1 MLIVPLFVRV
11 PPTFSTVVA
20 TILPLVKFV
29 KELLFVTVVEY
40 ILPLLLVVPLFV
52 NEVKESPS
60 APMFAWLFNVAPVLT
75 VILFESIAPLPLLVS
90 EPEDTVIEST
100 LIEPVFELV
109 PFVTRLPVLLVP
121 ILPELVNPLFTVKVL
136 LPRATAVLLVF
147 EFVKLPTEVLLL
159 NVRLPDELLI
169 APLIV
174 SPAPIATE
182 PPVIPNVAP
191 ELTDKLT
198 AFAIV
203 EPVPKL

>member
-1 MLIVPLFVRV
+1 MLFIALASIVPLVL
-11 PPTFSTVVA
+11 FSK
-20 TILPLVKFV
+20 LL
-29 KELLFVTVVEY
+29 LLFNSPVTF
-40 ILPLLLVVPLFV
+40 ILPLLV
-52 NEVKESPS
+52 N
-60 APMFAWLFNVAPVLT
+60 
-75 VILFESIAPLPLLVS
+75 

-109 PFVTRLPVLLVP
+109 PFVTRLPVLLVSP

-147 EFVKLPTEVLLL
+147 EFVKLSTEVLLL

-174 SPAPIATE
+174 SPVPIATE